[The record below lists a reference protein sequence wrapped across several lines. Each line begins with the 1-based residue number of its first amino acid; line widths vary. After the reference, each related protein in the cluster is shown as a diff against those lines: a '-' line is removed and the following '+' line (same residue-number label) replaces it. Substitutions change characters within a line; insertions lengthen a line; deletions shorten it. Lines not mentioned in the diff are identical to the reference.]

1 MLEALDQ
8 GYDVVFDSRSDDHHA
23 LSVASFVRLL
33 LNNRPPPSL
42 IALVPSRTVS
52 ARPLAKFVFGK
63 PIKFRGHAGVVDSVP
78 LVMPRPIINKRNQT
92 LRLSKRTQDC
102 INHGEVCFFGVPSQ
116 VVDLS

>member
-23 LSVASFVRLL
+23 LSVASLVRLL

-42 IALVPSRTVS
+42 IALVPSDCLGETAGKV
-52 ARPLAKFVFGK
+52 LFGK